1 MVKRALDLWWV
12 KRPHLFMSNRTVKIA
27 LWNKDPRCHWCK
39 RPTILTNLPYIKGSP
54 DPRMATIDHVVSRY
68 HAQRWVKKQ
77 PREKRRVLACYEC
90 NHNRSTQETLNIPR
104 EEIMKRSQGFSLS
117 PKGKPKIIKPV
128 ATIDEAL
135 KKLNSSK

>member
-1 MVKRALDLWWV
+1 MGKETAKR
-12 KRPHLFMSNRTVKIA
+12 K
-27 LWNKDPRCHWCK
+27 
-39 RPTILTNLPYIKGSP
+39 
-54 DPRMATIDHVVSRY
+54 
-68 HAQRWVKKQ
+68 
-77 PREKRRVLACYEC
+77 
-90 NHNRSTQETLNIPR
+90 ETLNIPR